1 VVKFVQ
7 EAAMI
12 LRHWKGI
19 AKTEEAANYA
29 NFLKTVQI
37 PNAMKVPGFVR
48 AAVSRREVDG
58 GIEFMIIT
66 EWESE
71 DAIRGFAGDD
81 ARRALIPDAM
91 APMLASWDEYATHYE
106 LVDRFEK
113 A

>member
-1 VVKFVQ
+1 
-7 EAAMI
+7 MI

-19 AKTEEAANYA
+19 AKSEEAANYA
-29 NFLKTVQI
+29 NFLKTIQI

-48 AAVSRREVDG
+48 AVVSRREVDSG
-58 GIEFMIIT
+58 VEFMVIT

-71 DAIRGFAGDD
+71 DAIRGFAGSD

-91 APMLASWDEYATHYE
+91 APMLATWDEYATHYE
-106 LVDRFEK
+106 LTERFEK